1 MLVFEEGLVFI
12 SEDLVMLDEFISFL
26 KVFYLMDVFLKKFWD
41 FKIMVEG
48 GWVYLIFWDGGE
60 V

>member
-41 FKIMVEG
+41 FKIMVR
-48 GWVYLIFWDGGE
+48 VDGFI
-60 V
+60 